1 MNGPWR
7 FQPGPCV
14 KPALVRPHTGP
25 RSGRR
30 RGCLCPPTHPPIAAA
45 YCACCAVLLLRLP
58 TAVLLSCY
66 SYPQSLRRDGVEF
79 ILRVG
84 LTTSRA
90 RERRGN
96 IYIYIMSIHFS
107 ICVYI
112 CYKWSFSICI
122 YIYCEISL
130 SYCCLTMG
138 VSIIICIWC
147 VAALLLTPWY

>member
-1 MNGPWR
+1 VGGQDKCRIFFFNIYIYIWIDAYVKYIYIHKHLCGPWR

-14 KPALVRPHTGP
+14 KPALVRPHTRP

-30 RGCLCPPTHPPIAAA
+30 RGCLCPPTHPPS
-45 YCACCAVLLLRLP
+45 CCCLLRLLCCAALRLP

-66 SYPQSLRRDGVEF
+66 SYSQNLRRDGVEF

-96 IYIYIMSIHFS
+96 IYIYIS
-107 ICVYI
+107 CLY
-112 CYKWSFSICI
+112 
-122 YIYCEISL
+122 ISL
-130 SYCCLTMG
+130 YVYTY
-138 VSIIICIWC
+138 
-147 VAALLLTPWY
+147 AFK

>member
-1 MNGPWR
+1 MSRGVFNLAPASSPLSLGPIQGLGAGDAGGA
-7 FQPGPCV
+7 F
-14 KPALVRPHTGP
+14 A
-25 RSGRR
+25 
-30 RGCLCPPTHPPIAAA
+30 PPLIPPLAAA

-66 SYPQSLRRDGVEF
+66 SYPQNLRRDGVEF

-84 LTTSRA
+84 LTISRA

-147 VAALLLTPWY
+147 VAALLLTPWYY

>member
-1 MNGPWR
+1 MHGPWR

-66 SYPQSLRRDGVEF
+66 SYPQSLRRDGVEY
-79 ILRVG
+79 ISAGRTDAICG
-84 LTTSRA
+84 SEWRA
-90 RERRGN
+90 TN
-96 IYIYIMSIHFS
+96 LIIWIYIYI
-107 ICVYI
+107 YNT
-112 CYKWSFSICI
+112 Y
-122 YIYCEISL
+122 ISL
-130 SYCCLTMG
+130 C
-138 VSIIICIWC
+138 VSIYFETDIIS
-147 VAALLLTPWY
+147 LHHLSLTNYHPSSTICHPGLP